1 VLLTI
6 LRFRL
11 LIWWRALR
19 SRRGASQRAGWI
31 GGLALLVI
39 GLVAFQFGRVAAGS
53 TQDHTSVLVDIFG
66 LLGLFVV
73 LFGVSV
79 ALTELYV
86 ASDIDLLLTAPL
98 RPRTLFALKTLDSAR
113 AAAGIGALGLCAL
126 AGWGVATG
134 ASAPFYLAALL
145 ITLLFAAGATL
156 FDICLVLLLTRIVPA
171 RRLRDVV
178 LLVGS
183 VGGALLWLFFETARR
198 RVSSNAFGD
207 LAARLT
213 PTPAGWAG
221 HGLAAVASGDAATA
235 ATNILALLLATA
247 LLGAAGVL
255 LFSRVFLAGLD
266 AMRAASTSGRRR
278 SARRS
283 GTRQAA
289 HGAPMAIALKDWRL
303 TLRDVPYLSSLLPTL
318 IYACA
323 WPLLILFQSRNI
335 DARAERLI
343 EFGALPLV
351 ALMAAFRPA
360 LAAIAREGAAF
371 DVLRGSPA
379 RARDVI
385 AGKTL
390 AVGLPVAAVVAI
402 IGVAIDALR
411 AAPAPMYG
419 LTLIGAAWLGLGC
432 SLIGTAVGA
441 YNPRFDQNQSSRA
454 GQLPT
459 AGCLLYA
466 AVAGLFGVGVFA
478 LVAAL
483 ISAVLGAGS
492 AAVLLALGLAL
503 FALGLAAVAVAVT
516 IGLRRLATLLAPEE

>member
-198 RVSSNAFGD
+198 RISSNAFGD
-207 LAARLT
+207 LAARLAT
-213 PTPAGWAG
+213 QPLPRRTSSRCCWPPRCSARPASCSSHASFWPGWTRCAR
-221 HGLAAVASGDAATA
+221 LRPAAD
-235 ATNILALLLATA
+235 
-247 LLGAAGVL
+247 GAALG
-255 LFSRVFLAGLD
+255 G
-266 AMRAASTSGRRR
+266 AARGRRR
-278 SARRS
+278 TAR
-283 GTRQAA
+283 
-289 HGAPMAIALKDWRL
+289 PWRL
-303 TLRDVPYLSSLLPTL
+303 P
-318 IYACA
+318 
-323 WPLLILFQSRNI
+323 
-335 DARAERLI
+335 
-343 EFGALPLV
+343 
-351 ALMAAFRPA
+351 
-360 LAAIAREGAAF
+360 
-371 DVLRGSPA
+371 
-379 RARDVI
+379 
-385 AGKTL
+385 
-390 AVGLPVAAVVAI
+390 
-402 IGVAIDALR
+402 
-411 AAPAPMYG
+411 
-419 LTLIGAAWLGLGC
+419 
-432 SLIGTAVGA
+432 
-441 YNPRFDQNQSSRA
+441 
-454 GQLPT
+454 
-459 AGCLLYA
+459 
-466 AVAGLFGVGVFA
+466 
-478 LVAAL
+478 
-483 ISAVLGAGS
+483 
-492 AAVLLALGLAL
+492 
-503 FALGLAAVAVAVT
+503 
-516 IGLRRLATLLAPEE
+516 